1 MEYKHRD
8 TVLIVDSELLDALY
22 GVVDA
27 VAKDQNAMRTAY
39 AKEFRNLIEVQ
50 DSHNPE
56 LCKKRAQE
64 KFMEARKKATTEP
77 RTAFLYDDGLVT
89 FSQFDGIP
97 KAPVAKPV
105 TANTL
110 LMLWRDCT
118 IPGMQKL
125 RKLVQETCQNQLER
139 VVVKDQETLDA
150 IGTEAKF
157 KITHKTTN
165 NGKNLVCAII
175 SLDKKE

>member
-8 TVLIVDSELLDALY
+8 TVLVVDSELLDALY

-27 VAKDQNAMRTAY
+27 VANDQDAKCTKY
-39 AKEFRNLIEVQ
+39 AKEFRNLIKVQ
-50 DSHNPE
+50 YSHTPE
-56 LCKKRAQE
+56 LCRKRAQE
-64 KFMEARKKATTEP
+64 KFMDARKKAATEP
-77 RTAFLYDDGLVT
+77 RTAFLYDDGLVM

-97 KAPVAKPV
+97 KAPVTKPV
-105 TANTL
+105 TASTL
-110 LMLWRDCT
+110 LMLWRNCI
-118 IPGMQKL
+118 IPGMPKL
-125 RKLVQETCQNQLER
+125 IKLVQESCPNQLER

-157 KITHKTTN
+157 KITHETTN
-165 NGKNLVCAII
+165 QGKNLVCAII

>member
-8 TVLIVDSELLDALY
+8 TVLIVDGELLDALY

-27 VAKDQNAMRTAY
+27 VAKDQDAKCTKY
-39 AKEFRNLIEVQ
+39 AKEFRNLIKVQ
-50 DSHNPE
+50 DSHTPE
-56 LCKKRAQE
+56 LCRKRAQE
-64 KFMEARKKATTEP
+64 KFMDARKKAATEP
-77 RTAFLYDDGLVT
+77 RTAFLYDDGLVMI
-89 FSQFDGIP
+89 SQFDGIP

-105 TANTL
+105 TASTL
-110 LMLWRDCT
+110 LMLWHNCI
-118 IPGMQKL
+118 IPGMPKL
-125 RKLVQETCQNQLER
+125 IKLVQESCPNQLER

-157 KITHKTTN
+157 KITHETTN
-165 NGKNLVCAII
+165 QGKNLVCAII

>member
-1 MEYKHRD
+1 M
-8 TVLIVDSELLDALY
+8 TL
-22 GVVDA
+22 
-27 VAKDQNAMRTAY
+27 
-39 AKEFRNLIEVQ
+39 KEG
-50 DSHNPE
+50 
-56 LCKKRAQE
+56 KKIAQE

>member
-27 VAKDQNAMRTAY
+27 VAKDQDTKCTKY
-39 AKEFRNLIEVQ
+39 AKEFRNLIKVQ
-50 DSHNPE
+50 DSHTPE
-56 LCKKRAQE
+56 LCRKRAQE
-64 KFMEARKKATTEP
+64 KFMDARKKAATEP
-77 RTAFLYDDGLVT
+77 RTAFLYDDGLVM

-105 TANTL
+105 TASTL
-110 LMLWRDCT
+110 LMLWRNCI
-118 IPGMQKL
+118 IPGMPKL
-125 RKLVQETCQNQLER
+125 IKLVQESCPNQLER

-165 NGKNLVCAII
+165 QGKNLVCAII